1 MGCLPCCSS
10 KNNNKNGLG
19 NSYFK
24 GDLMNN
30 TDKAAL
36 NDIKNFI
43 KKTTNINNKKSSD
56 IEQLNTSNPGNNNSC
71 NNNETKNMNNKVN
84 KTIKNINNNIKI
96 TNNIYFTN
104 NDNDNQA
111 NPKEKSLYNENYN
124 VGVDDCQ
131 NNPKTL
137 SNKDVNMNFSSNEI
151 IGGFSNN
158 TDVFNNKNN
167 NRNNML
173 ITNQLYQCNNSNEIN
188 Y

>member
-10 KNNNKNGLG
+10 KKKNKNGLG
-19 NSYFK
+19 NSFFK
-24 GDLMNN
+24 GDPMKNN
-30 TDKAAL
+30 DKAV
-36 NDIKNFI
+36 NDLTNFI
-43 KKTTNINNKKSSD
+43 NKTTNINNKKSSN
-56 IEQLNTSNPGNNNSC
+56 IEQLNTSNLENSNSF

-84 KTIKNINNNIKI
+84 KPIKNINNNIKI

-104 NDNDNQA
+104 NDNDNLA

-131 NNPKTL
+131 NNAKTL
-137 SNKDVNMNFSSNEI
+137 RNKDVNMNYSGNEI
-151 IGGFSNN
+151 IGSFSNN
-158 TDVFNNKNN
+158 ADVFNNKNN